1 MVDDPATLRRGVPL
15 GAGAKRAIAILVGT
29 VLLLATGVVPAAI
42 AGLFAACAVVL
53 SGVLTSTQAY
63 RAVSWTT
70 VVLVGGMIPLSTAFV
85 TTGTADLIAG
95 RLLDLVGSAS
105 PRLALLAVCV
115 LTMVLVG

>member
-53 SGVLTSTQAY
+53 SGVLTST
-63 RAVSWTT
+63 RPT
-70 VVLVGGMIPLSTAFV
+70 VRCRGPRSSS
-85 TTGTADLIAG
+85 
-95 RLLDLVGSAS
+95 SA
-105 PRLALLAVCV
+105 A
-115 LTMVLVG
+115 